1 MSLPTSLIGDVLD
14 KVLFPTMARV
24 QDDVRRLGAA
34 YLQGTAFL
42 ALITLPGGIVAA
54 VLAPD
59 LVPVLF
65 GKRWEGLVAPFQV
78 LALGMMF
85 RTGYRMSD
93 SLSRATGNVYRRA
106 WRQWLFAALVFLGA
120 WVGQFRGLTAVAAG
134 VLGAFFINYLSMAQ
148 LSLGVTGITWGRFLR
163 AQLPA
168 LWLGVLVG
176 GATLGA
182 TAAVHY
188 VGLSHMLSLVAG
200 ILTAL
205 LSALLAVRLAPSLA
219 LGEYGM
225 HATSTLRTYLHSR
238 VHPAGAPG
246 SR

>member
-1 MSLPTSLIGDVLD
+1 LPTALIGDVLD
-14 KVLFPTMARV
+14 KVLFPTLSRV

-42 ALITLPGGIVAA
+42 ALITLPAGIVAA
-54 VLAPD
+54 LLAPD

-65 GKRWEGLVAPFQV
+65 GPRWEGLVPAFQV

-93 SLSRATGNVYRRA
+93 SLSRATGKVYRRA

-120 WVGQFRGLTAVAAG
+120 WVGHYRGLTGVATG
-134 VLGAFFINYLSMAQ
+134 VLIAFFINYLSMAQ
-148 LSLGVTGITWGRFLR
+148 LSLGVTGISWGRFAR
-163 AQLPA
+163 SQLPA

-176 GATLGA
+176 GATLAA
-182 TAAVHY
+182 TTTARY
-188 VGLSHMLSLVAG
+188 LELSHVLGLVAG
-200 ILTAL
+200 SVVAL
-205 LSALLAVRLAPSLA
+205 VSALLAIWLVPSLA
-219 LGEYGM
+219 LGEHGM
-225 HATSTLRTYLHSR
+225 RVTSTLRNYLETR
-238 VHPAGAPG
+238 LHPLGARG